1 MTDFHFAYEGQCKV
15 TAETYDEAVKE
26 FTKMLRGIYSYRPI
40 HPTCSMLATPEDFGD
55 DYEDE
60 EQENEKIDD
69 PCPKCG
75 KQLIAKWSGVGCS
88 CGYSFCL

>member
-26 FTKMLRGIYSYRPI
+26 FTQMLRGIYSYRPI
-40 HPTCSMLATPEDFGD
+40 HPTCSMLATPEDFDD

-60 EQENEKIDD
+60 EDYIEDENGKWV
-69 PCPKCG
+69 PK
-75 KQLIAKWSGVGCS
+75 
-88 CGYSFCL
+88 